1 MFSLLQRFLRNAL
14 KHPKIVLGIALAVT
28 LLSIYPVRNLKWEL
42 RMIDMLPDS
51 SEVKK
56 TNAIVEE
63 NFGGFGSLVAVITSK
78 DSALNSRLVQGL
90 AKELEGNRYI
100 NFVEYKSEM
109 DFFEKHKLLYVN
121 TEDLRKI
128 RDRISDLQSRYKF
141 ENSPFY
147 IDLLSND
154 SLQKVV
160 RDSLTRE
167 ITDSLSLAELEDKY
181 FSKLRNMYSNEKGTV
196 RIVSVFPKARVS
208 DLSASRKL
216 TRKRK
221 SRTLYD
227 GKSLPDRKRGLADFT
242 GSPFYRHRSCCYS
255 CAILLVPFCKAARS
269 LYSFNHSDCACLFM
283 DSCGGMALFWENQP
297 VFNCS
302 RGDFT
307 GNILPP
313 NRALDDAFCG

>member
-128 RDRISDLQSRYKF
+128 RDRISDLQSR
-141 ENSPFY
+141 
-147 IDLLSND
+147 
-154 SLQKVV
+154 
-160 RDSLTRE
+160 
-167 ITDSLSLAELEDKY
+167 
-181 FSKLRNMYSNEKGTV
+181 
-196 RIVSVFPKARVS
+196 
-208 DLSASRKL
+208 
-216 TRKRK
+216 
-221 SRTLYD
+221 
-227 GKSLPDRKRGLADFT
+227 
-242 GSPFYRHRSCCYS
+242 
-255 CAILLVPFCKAARS
+255 
-269 LYSFNHSDCACLFM
+269 
-283 DSCGGMALFWENQP
+283 
-297 VFNCS
+297 
-302 RGDFT
+302 
-307 GNILPP
+307 
-313 NRALDDAFCG
+313 

>member
-1 MFSLLQRFLRNAL
+1 MLQFRNRIFTFLAGLTLIWVTVGKPLVILLKQFRF
-14 KHPKIVLGIALAVT
+14 
-28 LLSIYPVRNLKWEL
+28 

-141 ENSPFY
+141 ENSPLQLKF
-147 IDLLSND
+147 LLNC
-154 SLQKVV
+154 
-160 RDSLTRE
+160 
-167 ITDSLSLAELEDKY
+167 
-181 FSKLRNMYSNEKGTV
+181 
-196 RIVSVFPKARVS
+196 
-208 DLSASRKL
+208 
-216 TRKRK
+216 
-221 SRTLYD
+221 
-227 GKSLPDRKRGLADFT
+227 
-242 GSPFYRHRSCCYS
+242 H
-255 CAILLVPFCKAARS
+255 
-269 LYSFNHSDCACLFM
+269 LYS
-283 DSCGGMALFWENQP
+283 
-297 VFNCS
+297 
-302 RGDFT
+302 
-307 GNILPP
+307 
-313 NRALDDAFCG
+313 AFL